1 MKFECDN
8 LLENL
13 SKVEAGC
20 WKEICPGLPG
30 HVG

>member
-13 SKVEAGC
+13 IRVEADC
-20 WKEICPGLPG
+20 WKKISPGLPG
-30 HVG
+30 CVS